1 MSILETLGHAQ
12 MLRDEGNRQL
22 GSALA
27 DGTRKLMRYLAR
39 LAGEALRHV
48 PDEHPYP

>member
-1 MSILETLGHAQ
+1 MNILETLGHAQ

-22 GSALA
+22 ASALA
-27 DGTRKLMRYLAR
+27 DGARRLTRFLAR
-39 LAGEALRHV
+39 FAGETLRHV

>member
-1 MSILETLGHAQ
+1 MSIFETLGHAQ

-22 GSALA
+22 ASALA
-27 DGTRKLMRYLAR
+27 EGARNLMRYLVR
-39 LAGEALRHV
+39 LTGEALRHV